1 MENAGGKTVLSA
13 AHEAT
18 TDSEN
23 PGYSQLV
30 TRIRAGDTVAMEK
43 LYEDLLPALRR
54 RIFYSLGPQ
63 DTNDAVNDTFYTA
76 FALIKSGAVR
86 EPERLRSYIWGI
98 ARIHILGYIQSSMVR
113 RGRESGLGM
122 AGTVADCQP
131 SPEETVQVSESHAV
145 AREAMRGLL
154 ANHREVL
161 MRFYVTGQSPEEI
174 CRDLS
179 LTATQFRLMKNRA
192 KKRFGQLG
200 KRILSRK
207 RPGRSLWP
215 AASLHAASPLCAG
228 NIS

>member
-1 MENAGGKTVLSA
+1 
-13 AHEAT
+13 
-18 TDSEN
+18 
-23 PGYSQLV
+23 
-30 TRIRAGDTVAMEK
+30 
-43 LYEDLLPALRR
+43 LPALRR